1 MTTPKKTTRKLS
13 GPAKDR
19 FFDRFF
25 RDDPELDEETA
36 KKLSQRSK
44 AVFASVRVRKTEWP
58 LHREMRR
65 RVIAKTD
72 GVAKAP
78 GPQPSDPAPA
88 ASSASAAPDRKPEA
102 VAASDTETGFDPFAF
117 GLVPV
122 FKREGT
128 EGLRAKLDE
137 ISSVENLRAMAKA
150 QQIVLPKDI
159 RRGDAKI
166 KAVRLA
172 ILAAVEQRVSDR
184 KAQM

>member
-25 RDDPELDEETA
+25 GDDPELDEETA

-58 LHREMRR
+58 LHREIRR
-65 RVIAKTD
+65 RVIAKTTS
-72 GVAKAP
+72 VEKAAE
-78 GPQPSDPAPA
+78 PQPSKPAPA
-88 ASSASAAPDRKPEA
+88 AAPAPKAPDPKPQAAAAP
-102 VAASDTETGFDPFAF
+102 TEPGFDPFAF

-128 EGLRAKLDE
+128 EGLSAKLDE
-137 ISSVENLRAMAKA
+137 VSSVENLRAMAKA

-159 RRGDAKI
+159 RRGEAKI
-166 KAVRLA
+166 EAVRLA